1 MKKVL
6 YVLTS
11 MLTLGAGAQLFA
23 DEGGAAARQ
32 GNPYSM
38 FIIIGAGLV
47 LFYFMILR
55 PEKKRRKAAAERR
68 AALKKG
74 DRVCAV
80 GIIGIVDK
88 ITDETVILKL
98 YDGAKM
104 EVLKAAI
111 SEAPAPSQ
119 QEVERAQVE
128 LAKG

>member
-1 MKKVL
+1 MKKIL

-11 MLTLGAGAQLFA
+11 VLTLGFGCQLFA
-23 DEGGAAARQ
+23 DDAAPAAKA

-55 PEKKRRKAAAERR
+55 PERKRRKAAVERR
-68 AALKKG
+68 SALKKG
-74 DRVCAV
+74 DRVCVV

-88 ITDETVILKL
+88 VTEETVILKL

-111 SEAPAPSQ
+111 SEAPAPTE
-119 QEVERAQVE
+119 QEVQRAQVE
-128 LAKG
+128 LAKS